1 MLRQGWSGVIAGL
14 ALTLAACSSV
24 NSGTSQIS
32 GYVMPTAPLASDEPV
47 RIVVSLL
54 DVSKQ
59 DVAAEVL
66 AQSSITQSAQ
76 WPIAY
81 SLPYDPNQL
90 EPRYTFAV
98 QARVTDSGGTLIA
111 ITDTRH
117 QFAGS
122 SDADNF
128 DLLVRNLADPG
139 KLIAEASVLC
149 EEGEF
154 LATFYDQFVVIR
166 ESGSQSRRILP
177 RVVAASGS
185 KYQRES
191 EVMWFKGQEATYT
204 NADANSPCTV
214 TTNES

>member
-1 MLRQGWSGVIAGL
+1 MLRQGWAGVIAGL

-24 NSGTSQIS
+24 DTGTSQIS
-32 GYVMPTAPLASDEPV
+32 GYVMPTAPLTSDEPV

-66 AQSSITQSAQ
+66 SQSSITQSAQ

-81 SLPYDPNQL
+81 SLPYDPGQL
-90 EPRYTFAV
+90 DPRYTFAV
-98 QARVTDSGGTLIA
+98 QARVTDSDGTLIA

-117 QFAGS
+117 QFSAS

-139 KLIAEASVLC
+139 KRIAEASALC
-149 EEGEF
+149 EDGEF
-154 LATFYDQFVVIR
+154 LVTFYEQFLEVR
-166 ESGSQSRRILP
+166 ESGGQSRRILP
-177 RVVAASGS
+177 QVVAASGS
-185 KYQRES
+185 RYQRES
-191 EVMWFKGQEATYT
+191 EVMRFKGSEGMHID
-204 NADANSPCTV
+204 ADGSSSCAV
-214 TTNES
+214 TARES